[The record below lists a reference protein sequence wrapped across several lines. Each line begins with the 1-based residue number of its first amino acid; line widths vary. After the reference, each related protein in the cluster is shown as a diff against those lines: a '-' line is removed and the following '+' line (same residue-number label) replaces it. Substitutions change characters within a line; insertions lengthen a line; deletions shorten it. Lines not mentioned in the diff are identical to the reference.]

1 MVSSKLIKRDKYFL
15 SLFSFGSE
23 PKKLNKIFLQ
33 IASLLLP
40 LLIWTIVCQLKLVS
54 EMFLPSPL
62 AVFYSLLDMAER
74 GILFEDIFAS
84 TGRVFAGFIIATIF
98 SVPLGILMGAFPSFC
113 ALCEPL
119 IAMLR

>member
-1 MVSSKLIKRDKYFL
+1 MVSSKLIKRDRYFL

-23 PKKLNKIFLQ
+23 PKKSSKIFLL
-33 IASLLLP
+33 IASLFIP

-62 AVFYSLLDMAER
+62 AVFYSLLDMAES

-84 TGRVFAGFIIATIF
+84 TGRVFAGFIICLLYTSDA
-98 SVPLGILMGAFPSFC
+98 AD
-113 ALCEPL
+113 E
-119 IAMLR
+119 

>member
-33 IASLLLP
+33 IASLLIP

-62 AVFYSLLDMAER
+62 AVFYSLLDMAEVEYY
-74 GILFEDIFAS
+74 LKIFLQVLV
-84 TGRVFAGFIIATIF
+84 GYLLV
-98 SVPLGILMGAFPSFC
+98 L
-113 ALCEPL
+113 
-119 IAMLR
+119 

>member
-62 AVFYSLLDMAER
+62 AVFYSLLDMAES

-84 TGRVFAGFIIATIF
+84 TGDCDNYFSSFRNFNGF
-98 SVPLGILMGAFPSFC
+98 FPFF
-113 ALCEPL
+113 LCF
-119 IAMLR
+119 M

>member
-15 SLFSFGSE
+15 SLFSFGIE

-40 LLIWTIVCQLKLVS
+40 LLIWTLVCQLKLVS

-62 AVFYSLLDMAER
+62 AVFYSLLDMAES

-98 SVPLGILMGAFPSFC
+98 SIPVSYTHLTLPTICSV
-113 ALCEPL
+113 
-119 IAMLR
+119 